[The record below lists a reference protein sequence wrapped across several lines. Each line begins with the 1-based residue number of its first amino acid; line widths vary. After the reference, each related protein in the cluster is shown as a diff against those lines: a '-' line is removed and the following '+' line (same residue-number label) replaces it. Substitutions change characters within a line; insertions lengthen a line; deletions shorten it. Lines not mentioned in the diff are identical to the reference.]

1 MEPAV
6 LIPWQEAQD
15 VAPSSVLLEPVERDP
30 EGLALAAALEAA
42 EPWPAEILTLAL
54 AALGDIRLPEPAVP
68 TRNADVLAALPL
80 LYWVH
85 GLDQAGL
92 LATADTVA
100 GLWASGAVQA
110 PLPDHGAELQAWWR
124 QRRQRLSEPER
135 AQLLNQIFAEQDF
148 EPAMRRLCQAL
159 VALADNAGQHDIREE
174 TGLHFAAQ
182 QLLDLCATRLEG
194 APMLA
199 APELLTQV
207 RAAVRLLSQRP
218 LQAAF
223 AVRDLYAL
231 IDAQRRARTPAGV
244 TAAPGSAQQWA
255 ERAQAGA
262 AVLRWLAQSAAQGFG
277 IDPAA
282 ASLQT
287 LMAQAQRWL
296 MSASAG

>member
-6 LIPWQEAQD
+6 LIPWQEAP
-15 VAPSSVLLEPVERDP
+15 AEALAAEELDP
-30 EGLALAAALEAA
+30 EGQTLAAALEATEA
-42 EPWPAEILTLAL
+42 WPGEILTLAL

-68 TRNADVLAALPL
+68 TRNAGVLAALPL

-92 LATADTVA
+92 LAAADSVA

-110 PLPDHGAELQAWWR
+110 PLPDRGAELHAWWR
-124 QRRQRLSEPER
+124 QRRQRLSEAER
-135 AQLLNQIFAEQDF
+135 AQLLGQVFAPQDF
-148 EPAMRRLCQAL
+148 DPAMRRLCQAL
-159 VALADNAGQHDIREE
+159 TALADNAGQHDIREE
-174 TGLHFAAQ
+174 TGLQFAAQ

-194 APMLA
+194 APMIA
-199 APELLTQV
+199 APELLAQV
-207 RAAVRLLSQRP
+207 RSAVHLLSQRP

-231 IDAQRRARTPAGV
+231 VDANRRARAGGGPQA
-244 TAAPGSAQQWA
+244 TGGARQWA

-282 ASLQT
+282 AALQA

-296 MSASAG
+296 LSDPAAPRAG